1 MCSLNMPTQ
10 FSILKANISKAL
22 MLVFVLGFNIETA
35 KEEQEFVFNDTDLE
49 QIRVGKPFD
58 FGLTISILYFRL
70 DRQVM
75 EV

>member
-1 MCSLNMPTQ
+1 MCSLNMLTQ

-49 QIRVGKPFD
+49 QIRVG
-58 FGLTISILYFRL
+58 LT
-70 DRQVM
+70 V
-75 EV
+75 